1 MRGKKKRKKYFQWKE
16 KGRSKRGK
24 KAKGG
29 KIIKLFILTT
39 GSKSPHG
46 SRRNEKG
53 HRQARAEKRNK

>member
-1 MRGKKKRKKYFQWKE
+1 MRGKKKKREKNIFSGRKKGE
-16 KGRSKRGK
+16 VRGGK

-53 HRQARAEKRNK
+53 HR